1 MKKKSQEKKY
11 AVISGICF
19 LLYGIILF
27 LIFYLVLKAYS
38 SGMDSL
44 NDVPFDSI
52 SGWFILFALVAYLLL
67 GVLAAVAPAG
77 MFYSCFYIVIGILVL
92 LRKKGLF
99 LAIVS
104 SLFAGIQLYS
114 WTQLSDSLTA
124 AASNFPISITGT
136 ILFAVFAVILGVR
149 KLSSMKWFVQ
159 KFWML
164 PAIMKI
170 AAPVVSMLESTI
182 LQNAD
187 AATYSSYSSFLPIRL
202 LQLMIVFLAYFFGSL
217 WMKKEAQA
225 GSEEMAV
232 VPDPAVSPDDSA
244 SGKQEDTF

>member
-1 MKKKSQEKKY
+1 MKKKSQGKKY

-19 LLYGIILF
+19 LLHGIILF
-27 LIFYLVLKAYS
+27 LLFYLVLKAYS

-52 SGWFILFALVAYLLL
+52 SGWYILFALLAYLLL
-67 GVLAAVAPAG
+67 GVLAAFAPAG

-104 SLFAGIQLYS
+104 SLFAGVQLYS
-114 WTQLSDSLTA
+114 WLQLSDSLTTA
-124 AASNFPISITGT
+124 SSNFPISITGT

-164 PAIMKI
+164 PVIMKM

-182 LQNAD
+182 SQNAD
-187 AATYSSYSSFLPIRL
+187 VTTYSSYSSFLPIMTIR
-202 LQLMIVFLAYFFGSL
+202 LMIVFLAYFFGGL
-217 WMKKEAQA
+217 WMKKEAEA
-225 GSEEMAV
+225 GQKDPVTE
-232 VPDPAVSPDDSA
+232 PDHPESSD
-244 SGKQEDTF
+244 